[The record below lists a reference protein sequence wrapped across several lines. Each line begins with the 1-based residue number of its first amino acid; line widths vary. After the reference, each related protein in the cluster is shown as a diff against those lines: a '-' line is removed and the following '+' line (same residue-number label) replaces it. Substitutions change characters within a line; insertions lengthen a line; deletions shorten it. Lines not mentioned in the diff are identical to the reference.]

1 MCRSCKTLVK
11 SLFLV
16 HLMMRFCQGKIV
28 MNMRLM
34 SDDTSDYTSDSSSSI
49 EDDTTVWE
57 EQ

>member
-1 MCRSCKTLVK
+1 
-11 SLFLV
+11 
-16 HLMMRFCQGKIV
+16 MMRFCQGKIV
-28 MNMRLM
+28 MNMSLM